1 MISKS
6 KCRPQFRLNKG
17 SNFGVKFQSGVK
29 IRVEV
34 NFEIKFRV
42 KSRGKI
48 LVELPYAKGDVVV
61 VFVTDALHFG
71 VGGIYEKDRL
81 ARHEDL
87 VRVMLVEN
95 LGC

>member
-1 MISKS
+1 MQATIQAKY
-6 KCRPQFRLNKG
+6 G
-17 SNFGVKFQSGVK
+17 VNFGVKF
-29 IRVEV
+29 RVEV
-34 NFEIKFRV
+34 RFLGEI
-42 KSRGKI
+42 SSEI

-95 LGC
+95 LGCLPI

>member
-1 MISKS
+1 MRFRGEISK
-6 KCRPQFRLNKG
+6 G
-17 SNFGVKFQSGVK
+17 
-29 IRVEV
+29 
-34 NFEIKFRV
+34 
-42 KSRGKI
+42 I

-95 LGC
+95 LGCLPI